1 MHKESRCGSQFLSD
15 SFRGK
20 PAAEKRLNE
29 LKVNA
34 IGTRSPQENMR
45 KARPCVQVSAER
57 VDTEL
62 RSFLSVAKEPGSGRP
77 SGNGGQMNAAK
88 PKLVAI
94 SKKKKTGVAKPKRKR
109 GAEKMREAA
118 DKIVGRDCKPI
129 IEALSTNGKKGQT
142 LSAKFLYSL
151 AKSAEEAGE
160 GESAQKFRS
169 MATELANS
177 PQWTG
182 DWPKEKPNEDDEIAS
197 DS

>member
-1 MHKESRCGSQFLSD
+1 
-15 SFRGK
+15 
-20 PAAEKRLNE
+20 
-29 LKVNA
+29 
-34 IGTRSPQENMR
+34 
-45 KARPCVQVSAER
+45 
-57 VDTEL
+57 
-62 RSFLSVAKEPGSGRP
+62 
-77 SGNGGQMNAAK
+77 
-88 PKLVAI
+88 
-94 SKKKKTGVAKPKRKR
+94 
-109 GAEKMREAA
+109 MREAA

-182 DWPKEKPNEDDEIAS
+182 DWPKEEPGENDEVAN